1 MKIFI
6 AADENIDKAYALRVE
21 VFVGEQ
27 GVDKEIELDEHDR
40 YALHIVCKDGGDCIG
55 CARLLTEGTSAH
67 IGRLAVKKSY
77 RGKGVGSA
85 IMRYIIDYCKRD
97 GYEYIWLNSQLH
109 ATAFYQNLGFVKE
122 GNTFFEAGIEHIK
135 MVLSI

>member
-6 AADENIDKAYALRVE
+6 ATNEDIKNAFSLRVE
-21 VFVGEQ
+21 VFVCEQ
-27 GVDKEIELDEHDR
+27 GVPSEIELDECDK
-40 YALHIVCKDGGDCIG
+40 YALHIICEEQGVLIG
-55 CARLLTEGTSAH
+55 CARLLLDGKSAH

-85 IMRYIIDYCKRD
+85 IIDYIVDYCKSE

-109 ATAFYQNLGFVKE
+109 ATKFYQNLGFVKE
-122 GNTFFEAGIEHIK
+122 GETFFEAGIEHIK
-135 MVLSI
+135 MSLK